1 MAELILK
8 VTPEEVREKSNQI
21 NQQKGEMEGNMQE
34 MLQKVSQLGEA
45 WKTPS
50 GENYVEKFQSVR
62 QEIQDSLNALQKHT
76 DNLVQAAE
84 TYDTLEQSQMQ
95 KVDSLSVENIF

>member
-84 TYDTLEQSQMQ
+84 SYDTLEQSQMQ

>member
-34 MLQKVSQLGEA
+34 MLQKVGQLGEA

-84 TYDTLEQSQMQ
+84 TYDTLEQSQIQ

>member
-8 VTPEEVREKSNQI
+8 VTPKEVREKSNQI

>member
-21 NQQKGEMEGNMQE
+21 NQQKREMEGNMQE

>member
-76 DNLVQAAE
+76 DNLAQAAE

>member
-84 TYDTLEQSQMQ
+84 IYDTLEQSQMQ